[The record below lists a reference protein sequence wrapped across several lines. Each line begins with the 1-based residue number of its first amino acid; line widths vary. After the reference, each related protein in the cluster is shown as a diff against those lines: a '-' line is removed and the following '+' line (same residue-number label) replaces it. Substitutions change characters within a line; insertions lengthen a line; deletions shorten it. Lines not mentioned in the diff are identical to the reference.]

1 MSDHPGPLALSLSVT
16 DSVFAL
22 LITPRKLVPAPRLIK
37 TGKTN
42 TLISSFV
49 RSAATVGR
57 GELPGA
63 QSAGQDE
70 GSDVWPLRELQ
81 RRQEGRLRG
90 SSRSPPEL
98 RAGVRQLLEGRGE
111 EGVFSAAQGCPSAAS
126 HLPG

>member
-1 MSDHPGPLALSLSVT
+1 MGMSDHPGPLALSLSVT

-42 TLISSFV
+42 ILISSFV

-81 RRQEGRLRG
+81 RRQEGRLQG
-90 SSRSPPEL
+90 PSRRSAQL
-98 RAGVRQLLEGRGE
+98 RAGVR
-111 EGVFSAAQGCPSAAS
+111 
-126 HLPG
+126 